1 MNTASRKPFL
11 GPLSL
16 ALPFMLASVIL
27 VSASFGSAS
36 VSFRDSSGIILNRLF
51 PFLNWSYPETM
62 ELIVLQIRLPR
73 IVLALLVGT
82 GLAAGGVVFQGVFR
96 NPMADPYV
104 LGVSSGA
111 AFGVTMAMI
120 TGLASLPLIGP
131 GLVPASAFLGAL
143 AATLLVL
150 GVAGGLR
157 DASLISL
164 LLAGIAVS
172 FLLSAGISLMM
183 YLNREQVESIVIW
196 TFGSFSA
203 AGWEQIYLSA
213 PIILPGSVLIFLFN
227 RDLDLLSLGEDA
239 AGTLG
244 MHVQRT
250 RLFLLVS
257 ATLIS
262 AAAVMV
268 SGIIGFVGLIVPHA
282 VRIISGPRHRIL
294 LPWAMFCGALFC
306 VVSDTLARTLLEP
319 TEIPVGII
327 TALFGAPYFLYLLR
341 RRTGAPA

>member
-1 MNTASRKPFL
+1 VNEAPRKTL
-11 GPLSL
+11 IVVLSL
-16 ALPFMLASVIL
+16 ALPFILAAVIL
-27 VSASFGSAS
+27 GSASFGSANIG
-36 VSFRDSSGIILNRLF
+36 FRDSSGIILNRIF
-51 PFLNWSYPETM
+51 PFLDWHYPRTM
-62 ELIVLQIRLPR
+62 ELIILQIRLPR
-73 IVLALLVGT
+73 IILALLVGT

-111 AFGVTMAMI
+111 AFGVTLAMV
-120 TGLASLPLIGP
+120 TGAAALPLLGT
-131 GLVPASAFLGAL
+131 GLVPASAFLGAM

-150 GVAGGLR
+150 GVAGGIQ
-157 DASLISL
+157 DSSLISL

-203 AGWEQIYLSA
+203 AGWEQILLA
-213 PIILPGSVLIFLFN
+213 GPIILAGSVLIFFFS
-227 RDLDLLSLGEDA
+227 RDLDLLSLGEDTA
-239 AGTLG
+239 STLG
-244 MHVQRT
+244 LHVPRT
-250 RLFLLVS
+250 RLFLLVC

-282 VRIISGPRHRIL
+282 VRIITGPRHKL
-294 LPWAMFCGALFC
+294 LIPWAMFSGALFC
-306 VVSDTLARTLLEP
+306 VLSDILARTLLEP

-341 RRTGAPA
+341 RRSKGSS